1 MMVNVEILLEKD
13 VCITILMTT
22 CREGRTLGCAKNSM
36 EPGLFKVCDS
46 IFCCL
51 VLDLLELGPLTF
63 GVR

>member
-36 EPGLFKVCDS
+36 EPGLFKVC
-46 IFCCL
+46 
-51 VLDLLELGPLTF
+51 
-63 GVR
+63 